1 MLFPFLTILA
11 LIVRFTSPGPIFFK
25 WDVIGKDCEPFTSY
39 KFRTMVENAESMEK
53 DFRSVNEMKGVY
65 FKLKGDPRITPIGGV
80 LRKYS
85 LDELP
90 TLFSVLKGD
99 MSLVGPRPARVHEY
113 EDFSDWHKKRLAVK
127 PGVTGFW
134 QVSGKNTITDFDEI
148 VKLDL
153 EYIENWSLWLD
164 FKILFKTIPVVL
176 FGKNY

>member
-1 MLFPFLTILA
+1 
-11 LIVRFTSPGPIFFK
+11 
-25 WDVIGKDCEPFTSY
+25 
-39 KFRTMVENAESMEK
+39 
-53 DFRSVNEMKGVY
+53 
-65 FKLKGDPRITPIGGV
+65 
-80 LRKYS
+80 
-85 LDELP
+85 
-90 TLFSVLKGD
+90 